1 MRICLALAVLAFAG
15 QTPAARPAAEPS
27 PIFRFETGGFWLN
40 LHHFLYV
47 LGRAEAKTPD
57 ATREA
62 VVDAPADAA
71 RGGAQ
76 MTPEERVEWAAAVV
90 AYSAGLSRKD
100 VVFDDPLPELAGA
113 LAKAGDRASL
123 EGAGIDPAAAATLE
137 SVAGVYRRVWWPAHR
152 AANERWVASIQ
163 PLLDR
168 HGNRVLAYVT
178 RAYAK
183 PWPADGYPVQVAA
196 YSNWAGAYSTKG
208 NLLVLASLDS
218 ATAGLQGLETVFHE
232 AMHQWD
238 EAVFDELIAHARRL
252 NIRVSGGV
260 THALIFYT
268 AGEAVRSVEPSHVP
282 YAEAAG
288 VWGRGMERFRA
299 PLVAVWKPWLDGRGT
314 RDEAL
319 SALAARTTNPR

>member
-1 MRICLALAVLAFAG
+1 MRICLALAVLALASPP
-15 QTPAARPAAEPS
+15 PAVPTAPVAA

-47 LGRAEAKTPD
+47 LGRAEAATPD
-57 ATREA
+57 SAREA
-62 VVDAPADAA
+62 VAGAPADAA

-76 MTPEERVEWAAAVV
+76 MTPEERVAWAAAVL
-90 AYSAGLSRKD
+90 AYSSGLSRKD

-113 LAKAGDRASL
+113 LARAGDRASL
-123 EGAGIDPAAAATLE
+123 EGAGVDPLAAATLE

-152 AANERWVASIQ
+152 AANERWTAAIQ

-168 HGNRVLAYVT
+168 HGDRVLAYIT

-183 PWPADGYPVQVAA
+183 PWPAGGYPVQVAA

-208 NLLVLASLDS
+208 NLLVLASLDP
-218 ATAGLQGLETVFHE
+218 ALGGLQGLETVFHE

-238 EAVFDELIAHARRL
+238 DEVWEELIAHARRL
-252 NIRVSGGV
+252 NIRVSGRV
-260 THALIFYT
+260 THAMIFYT

-288 VWGRGMERFRA
+288 VWGRGMAQFKR
-299 PLVAVWKPWLDGRGT
+299 PLVEVWKPWLDGQGT
-314 RDEAL
+314 RDAAL
-319 SALAARTTNPR
+319 AALAARAVIPR